1 MGGQT
6 SPGDDQAVRAAGQGT
21 EAVLL
26 LGKERFAGVDVRV
39 HVKCGGHVPQI
50 YAIWQPIS
58 KALMAYYQK
67 YVDETSKNETKD
79 TWQWS

>member
-50 YAIWQPIS
+50 YAI
-58 KALMAYYQK
+58 
-67 YVDETSKNETKD
+67 
-79 TWQWS
+79 